1 MAAIMFK
8 LWRKSAQGLRRV
20 AGRFARSRNGAV
32 AMYFALAAVPLFGLA
47 GAALDYSRVISTRT
61 RLQAALDATALALSK
76 KAALETA
83 AQLQS
88 DATTLFNSEFQSTG
102 AKNASVTATYST
114 TGGFSVTVNGSAQVT
129 GYFSPAI
136 GVQTFNVASSSTV
149 TWGGA
154 RLRVALVL
162 DTTGSM
168 ADNGKIDAL
177 KTATTNLLSQLQ
189 NSATTAADV
198 YVSII
203 PFTRDVNI
211 GSSTYTQ
218 SYIDWSDWNANNGT
232 CSGGGGG
239 GWGWGWGWWGGGGST
254 QSSCSGTWTPAS
266 QSTWNG
272 CVTDRGTDAGPSNGA
287 YDTNVVAP
295 SISTSGTLFTA
306 EQYAYCPAQMIP
318 LTNNWNALNAEVQTL
333 SPNGNTNQTIGFVHG
348 WMSLVGG
355 GPYPAP
361 PAMASGYT
369 YYQVVIILSDGL
381 NTEDRWS
388 ASQSY
393 IDGRENLACTNAK
406 ATGVIVYS
414 IQVNTSGDP
423 VATALQNCAT
433 SSSYFYEVTSS
444 GAINT
449 IFQQI
454 GTQLSKLRVSS

>member
-1 MAAIMFK
+1 MFGA
-8 LWRKSAQGLRRV
+8 WRIWGEGLRAV
-20 AGRFARSRNGAV
+20 ARRFAGSRNGAV

-88 DATTLFNSEFQSTG
+88 DATTLFKSEFQSTD
-102 AKNASVTATYST
+102 AKNASITATYST
-114 TGGFSVTVNGSAQVT
+114 TGGFSVTVKGSAQVT
-129 GYFSPAI
+129 GYFSPI
-136 GVQTFNVASSSTV
+136 VGVQTFNVSSTSTV

-177 KTATTNLLSQLQ
+177 KTATTNLLSQLKS
-189 NSATTAADV
+189 SATTAADV

-211 GSSTYTQ
+211 GSSNYSQ
-218 SYIDWSDWNANNGT
+218 SYIDWTDWNANNGT
-232 CSGGGGG
+232 CA
-239 GWGWGWGWWGGGGST
+239 GGGST

-272 CVTDRGTDAGPSNGA
+272 CVTDRGTDAGPSSGA
-287 YDTNVVAP
+287 YDTNVLTP

-388 ASQSY
+388 SSQSY
-393 IDGRENLACTNAK
+393 VDGRENLACTNAK

-423 VATALQNCAT
+423 VAAALQNCAT

-444 GAINT
+444 GAINA